1 MSLLQRAYN
10 IHQYIPI
17 PWLLAFSLVIFF
29 FAFSL
34 RQKNDVVGYEY
45 DSSGFPQFYMKQVE
59 TREFDPQGK
68 LHYQLSTPQ
77 VTHYQVH
84 PDGPTDGDYTLIERP
99 NMGFYDADETA
110 APWLVTA
117 ETGRSESN
125 GQLIRLLDN
134 VLIQQQT
141 PSQGLIQITTS
152 ELRVRA
158 QEQFAETDKA
168 VKMRSAKGHIDAI
181 GMDADLAQSRLQL
194 KSQVKAVYDPR

>member
-1 MSLLQRAYN
+1 MKFLQRIYN
-10 IHQYIPI
+10 IHQYIPA
-17 PWLLAFSLVIFF
+17 PWILAFILVICF

-34 RQKNDVVGYEY
+34 RQKTELVGYEY
-45 DSSGFPQFYMKQVE
+45 DSSGFPQFYMKEVE
-59 TREFDPQGK
+59 TREFDAQGK

-84 PDGPTDGDYTLIERP
+84 PDGPTDGDYTLIEQP
-99 NMGFYDADETA
+99 DMGFYDAEGA
-110 APWLVTA
+110 APWLVNA
-117 ETGRSESN
+117 KTGRSETN

-141 PSQGLIQITTS
+141 PNQGLIQITTT
-152 ELRVRA
+152 ELRVRPS
-158 QEQFAETDKA
+158 EQFAETDKA
-168 VKMRSAKGHIDAI
+168 VKMRSAKGQIDAI

>member
-1 MSLLQRAYN
+1 MKFLQRVYN

-17 PWLLAFSLVIFF
+17 PWILAFVLIICF

-34 RQKNDVVGYEY
+34 RQKTEVAGYEY
-45 DSSGFPQFYMKQVE
+45 DTSGFPQFYMKEVE
-59 TREFDPQGK
+59 TREFDAQGK

-84 PDGPTDGDYTLIERP
+84 PDGPTEGDYTLIEKP
-99 NMGFYDADETA
+99 DMGFFDAEGT

-117 ETGRSESN
+117 ETGRSETN

-134 VLIQQQT
+134 VLIKQQT
-141 PSQGLIQITTS
+141 PTQGLIQITTT

-158 QEQFAETDKA
+158 SEQFAETDKA
-168 VKMRSAKGHIDAI
+168 VKMRSAKGQIDAI

>member
-1 MSLLQRAYN
+1 MTLLQRAQR
-10 IHQYIPI
+10 IHQYIPA
-17 PWLLAFSLVIFF
+17 PWLITLVLVVCF

-34 RQKNDVVGYEY
+34 RQKAELTGYEY
-45 DSSGFPQFYMKQVE
+45 DLSGFPQIYMQEVN
-59 TREFDPQGK
+59 TREFDKQGQ

-77 VTHYQVH
+77 ITHYQLN
-84 PDGPTDGDYTLIERP
+84 PDGPSDSDYTLIEHP
-99 NMGFYDADETA
+99 EMAFYDAESA
-110 APWLVTA
+110 APWRVTA
-117 ETGRSESN
+117 ESGRSEAN

-141 PSQGLIQITTS
+141 PAQGLIQITTS

-158 QEQFAETDKA
+158 SEQFAETDKA
-168 VKMRSAKGHIDAI
+168 VKMRSAKGQIDAI

>member
-1 MSLLQRAYN
+1 MKFLQRVYN

-17 PWLLAFSLVIFF
+17 PWILAFLLITCF

-34 RQKNDVVGYEY
+34 RQKTEVVGYEY
-45 DSSGFPQFYMKQVE
+45 DTSGFPQSYMKEVE
-59 TREFDPQGK
+59 TREFDAQGK

-84 PDGPTDGDYTLIERP
+84 PDGPTEGDYTLIEKP
-99 NMGFYDADETA
+99 DMGFFDAEGT

-117 ETGRSESN
+117 ETGRSETN

-134 VLIQQQT
+134 VLIKQQT
-141 PSQGLIQITTS
+141 PTQGLIQITTT

-158 QEQFAETDKA
+158 SEQFAETDKA
-168 VKMRSAKGHIDAI
+168 VKMRSAKGQIDAI